1 MKDKICYLRY
11 AIFLAGSSLSNHY
24 FLVYKIYKLIRP
36 FLNYVH
42 DMIAN
47 IEETPSNVII
57 FHH

>member
-1 MKDKICYLRY
+1 MLEVRSGT
-11 AIFLAGSSLSNHY
+11 IFLAGSSLSNHY
-24 FLVYKIYKLIRP
+24 FLVSKIYKLIRP